1 MRKAKPVSFAGYS
14 MPREKDRMLNADS
27 AKQLL
32 FCKENKTSI
41 AQRRFQKV
49 SWKSCPSD

>member
-1 MRKAKPVSFAGYS
+1 MSKTELDFFAGYS
-14 MPREKDRMLNADS
+14 MPREKDRMLHADT

-32 FCKENKTSI
+32 FCKENKMSI

-49 SWKSCPSD
+49 SWKSFPSD